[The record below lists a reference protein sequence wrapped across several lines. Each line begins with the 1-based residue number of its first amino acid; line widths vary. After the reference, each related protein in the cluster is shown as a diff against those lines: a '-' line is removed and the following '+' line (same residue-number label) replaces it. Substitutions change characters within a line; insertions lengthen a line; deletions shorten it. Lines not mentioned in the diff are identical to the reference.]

1 MPRLGIEAQGRAPGS
16 TAAENRDAARRETRL
31 LVERAQQGDHEAFA
45 ALIRLHQRRVFSLI
59 ANLTHQP
66 AEVEDIAQEIFLK
79 VYRSLGRFDFRAA
92 FSTWLYRIVV
102 NECYDHLRRQRAQK
116 SPAGKEV
123 QLGEPGDLEAL
134 AAPGHS
140 PDVARQTELR
150 QLVEQLFRRLPAR
163 DRLLLALREVEGFSV
178 EEIAAVMKSK
188 ENTVKVQLFRARK
201 RLLDEHRRLLARRR
215 AR

>member
-1 MPRLGIEAQGRAPGS
+1 MPKLGIKAQGRDPGS
-16 TAAENRDAARRETRL
+16 TAAESRDVARRETRL
-31 LVERAQQGDHEAFA
+31 LVERAQKGDHEAFA
-45 ALIRLHQRRVFSLI
+45 ELMRRHQRRVFSLI

-123 QLGEPGDLEAL
+123 QLGEPGGLEDL
-134 AAPGHS
+134 AAPGHL

>member
-1 MPRLGIEAQGRAPGS
+1 MPKLGIKAQGRDPGS
-16 TAAENRDAARRETRL
+16 TAAESRDVARRETRL
-31 LVERAQQGDHEAFA
+31 LVERAQKGDHEAFA
-45 ALIRLHQRRVFSLI
+45 ELMRRHQRRVFSLI

-123 QLGEPGDLEAL
+123 QLGEPGDLEDL
-134 AAPGHS
+134 AAPGHL

-178 EEIAAVMKSK
+178 GEIAAVMKSK

>member
-1 MPRLGIEAQGRAPGS
+1 MPKLGIKAQGRDPGS
-16 TAAENRDAARRETRL
+16 TAAESRDVARLETRL
-31 LVERAQQGDHEAFA
+31 LVERAQKGDHEAFA
-45 ALIRLHQRRVFSLI
+45 ELMRRHQRRVFSLI

-123 QLGEPGDLEAL
+123 QLGEPGDLEDL
-134 AAPGHS
+134 AAPGHL

-150 QLVEQLFRRLPAR
+150 QLVERLFRRLPAR